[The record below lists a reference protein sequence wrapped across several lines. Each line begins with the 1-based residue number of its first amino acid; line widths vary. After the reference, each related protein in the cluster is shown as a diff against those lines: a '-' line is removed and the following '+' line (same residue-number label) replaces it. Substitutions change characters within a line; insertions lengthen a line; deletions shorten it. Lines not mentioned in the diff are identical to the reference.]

1 MIATSIEHGIATVT
15 LDRAQRRN
23 AMSTDL
29 VEAFIAFL
37 GALRDNPEIR
47 VVVVVG
53 AGTGFCAGS
62 DLAGLAGMDE
72 AGRRQFEDRS
82 GLLARM
88 IMEAPVPVIAAVEG
102 FAIGGGLT
110 LATACDIVVTT
121 PGARW
126 SLPEVPIGLFPAWG
140 LFSVIA
146 RIGTPKARRLSWG
159 IDTLDGA
166 EAHRIGLADVVSD
179 TPRDE
184 AMTIAASLA
193 DLPAAQVAAVKT
205 FFSQDGTGEAA
216 DARANALFIEMTRT
230 REAAASFERFAP
242 RTPA

>member
-1 MIATSIEHGIATVT
+1 MGMIATNIENGIATVT
-15 LDRAQRRN
+15 LDRPRRRN
-23 AMSTDL
+23 AMSADL

-37 GALRDNPEIR
+37 AELPARPEIR
-47 VVVVVG
+47 VIIVVG

-72 AGRRQFEDRS
+72 AGRERFEARS

-88 IMEAPVPVIAAVEG
+88 ITAARVPVIAAVEG

-110 LATACDIVVTT
+110 LATACDIVVTA
-121 PGARW
+121 PAARW

-146 RIGTPKARRLSWG
+146 RTGVPAARRLSWG
-159 IDTLDGA
+159 IDTHDGA
-166 EAHRIGLADVVSD
+166 EACRIGLADIVSE
-179 TPRDE
+179 TPLAE

-193 DLPAAQVAAVKT
+193 DLPARQVAAVKA
-205 FFSQDGTGEAA
+205 FFAQDGTGE
-216 DARANALFIEMTRT
+216 DEDRRANLLFIEMTRT
-230 REAAASFERFAP
+230 REAAASFERFA
-242 RTPA
+242 